1 MKNGNEQYALIMMQ
15 SYLLLRKQIKAFLVT
30 DRKHDPIESEAVN

>member
-1 MKNGNEQYALIMMQ
+1 MKTGNEQDAMVMMQ

-30 DRKHDPIESEAVN
+30 DRKQDPMESEAVN